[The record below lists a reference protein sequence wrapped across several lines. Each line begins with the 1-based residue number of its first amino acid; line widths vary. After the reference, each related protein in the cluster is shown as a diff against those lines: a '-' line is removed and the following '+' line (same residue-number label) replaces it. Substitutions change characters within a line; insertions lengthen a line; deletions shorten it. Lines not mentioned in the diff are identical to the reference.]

1 MYHNADDY
9 NFAML
14 IHFPVQELDE
24 NANCLVF
31 EFDMKLASGFG
42 CYSDTEAT
50 KKAYTAMILSWNG
63 ADLASVASY
72 NTSSAVTNA
81 LLKRNIVLHD
91 SDGVFETK
99 TIETSSGTQSE
110 CRTGG
115 DTLRFDGVS
124 AGDGDISMGE
134 WHEIKYEIYTD
145 VKKIVYYVDGVRV
158 AETDYTGELDIASVK
173 TNSLQFEPR
182 FREVDASF
190 DNVLSAKIAKAYSA
204 E

>member
-1 MYHNADDY
+1 
-9 NFAML
+9 
-14 IHFPVQELDE
+14 
-24 NANCLVF
+24 
-31 EFDMKLASGFG
+31 
-42 CYSDTEAT
+42 
-50 KKAYTAMILSWNG
+50 MILSWNG
-63 ADLASVASY
+63 ADLVTASSKT
-72 NTSSAVTNA
+72 TSAAALNA
-81 LLKRNIVLHD
+81 LFKRNIVLHD

-99 TIETSSGTQSE
+99 TIETSSGTQAE

-115 DTLRFDGVS
+115 DTLRFDGVNS
-124 AGDGDISMGE
+124 SDANISMGE

-182 FREVDASF
+182 FREVEASF